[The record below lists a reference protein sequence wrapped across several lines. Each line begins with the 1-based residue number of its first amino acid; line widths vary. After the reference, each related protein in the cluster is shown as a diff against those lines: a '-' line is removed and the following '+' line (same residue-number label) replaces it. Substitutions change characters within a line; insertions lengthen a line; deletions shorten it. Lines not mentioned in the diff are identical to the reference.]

1 MSRFL
6 HKFVLRRKV
15 LLEVSRV
22 VVSAVLRALISE
34 LVSWLF

>member
-6 HKFVLRRKV
+6 HKFVLRREV
-15 LLEVSRV
+15 LLGTSRV
-22 VVSAVLRALISE
+22 VVSAVIRALINE

>member
-1 MSRFL
+1 MSRYL
-6 HKFVLRRKV
+6 RKFVLRREV

-22 VVSAVLRALISE
+22 VVSAVLRALTNE

>member
-6 HKFVLRRKV
+6 HKFVLRREV
-15 LLEVSRV
+15 LLSTSRV
-22 VVSAVLRALISE
+22 VVNAVIRALTSE

>member
-6 HKFVLRRKV
+6 RKFVLRREV
-15 LLEVSRV
+15 LVEVSRV
-22 VVSAVLRALISE
+22 VVSTVIRVLVNE

>member
-1 MSRFL
+1 MPRFL

-22 VVSAVLRALISE
+22 VGSAVLRVLINE

>member
-6 HKFVLRRKV
+6 RKFVLRRKV

-22 VVSAVLRALISE
+22 VVSAVLRVLINE

>member
-6 HKFVLRRKV
+6 RKFVLRSEV
-15 LLEVSRV
+15 LVEVSRV
-22 VVSAVLRALISE
+22 VVSTVIRVLVNE

>member
-6 HKFVLRRKV
+6 HKFVLRREV
-15 LLEVSRV
+15 LLSTSRV
-22 VVSAVLRALISE
+22 VVSAVIRALTSE

>member
-6 HKFVLRRKV
+6 HKFVLRREV

-22 VVSAVLRALISE
+22 VISAVLRALINE

>member
-6 HKFVLRRKV
+6 RKFVLRREV
-15 LLEVSRV
+15 LPEVSRM
-22 VVSAVLRALISE
+22 VVSAVLRVLINE